1 MNGTRP
7 FFRGLSMLTSYGK
20 GVIGVSENTGND
32 TAEAGEQQPNE
43 EQSQDQSFSQDDVN
57 RIVQER
63 LQRER
68 DKFSDYDDLK
78 TAAERAQEL
87 EAEKTTLAE
96 RVAEFE
102 AKEEQTKLVTQV
114 AKDVGVPA
122 DALRGSTKEEL
133 EAHAET
139 LKALMNTTGPVIPGQ
154 EKRPNKVE
162 DSEEKKAVRSL
173 FGS

>member
-1 MNGTRP
+1 M
-7 FFRGLSMLTSYGK
+7 
-20 GVIGVSENTGND
+20 SENTGND
-32 TAEAGEQQPNE
+32 TAEAGEQQPTE
-43 EQSQDQSFSQDDVN
+43 EQVNDSTFTQDDVN

-68 DKFSDYDDLK
+68 EKYSDYDELK

-102 AKEEQTKLVTQV
+102 AKEEHSKLVAQV
-114 AKDVGVPA
+114 ADDAGVPA

-133 EAHAET
+133 DAHAEV
-139 LKALMNTTGPVIPGQ
+139 LKSLMKTTGPVIPGQ

-162 DSEEKKAVRSL
+162 DSEERKAARQL
-173 FGS
+173 FGN